1 MQITD
6 IQACVIKGFGEWIL
20 VKVYTDTEIYG
31 IGEAY
36 PSHSMGKGTKEIIEG
51 MKWILIGEDP
61 RDVERLTQKVLR
73 TNVFSG
79 GTSGVV
85 VNAVSGVEI
94 ALWDIAGKTAGL
106 PVYRLLGSKYRD
118 RVRVY
123 ADVDPR
129 QYQGADS
136 PYGESA
142 RDAVTRG
149 FDAVKIDLR
158 GIISNS
164 GKLWNRYIPTAEL
177 HEMIEKVRGVREC
190 IGPDIDLAVDLHVI
204 ADIHSAKRLAKAM
217 EPFDLL
223 WLEDPLP
230 PENVEAMALVRQSSS
245 TPICT
250 GESLYTAHEFRD
262 LIMRQAA
269 DVISPDIPKT
279 GGLVEARKIAY
290 LAEMY
295 YINLAPHN
303 TSSAIGSIASV
314 HACATIPNFLALE
327 YHGEWNSEWHNVIYH
342 DRPIIENG
350 AIAVPEKPGL
360 GIEINREVIGS
371 LLLKDERLF
380 D

>member
-1 MQITD
+1 
-6 IQACVIKGFGEWIL
+6 
-20 VKVYTDTEIYG
+20 
-31 IGEAY
+31 
-36 PSHSMGKGTKEIIEG
+36 
-51 MKWILIGEDP
+51 
-61 RDVERLTQKVLR
+61 
-73 TNVFSG
+73 
-79 GTSGVV
+79 

-94 ALWDIAGKTAGL
+94 ALWDIAGKAAGL
-106 PVYRLLGSKYRD
+106 PVYRLLGSKYHD

-123 ADVDPR
+123 ADIDPR
-129 QYQGADS
+129 DFANSPS
-136 PYGESA
+136 PYAASA
-142 RDAVTRG
+142 QDAVSRG
-149 FDAVKIDLR
+149 YDAVKIDLR
-158 GIISNS
+158 GIISNA
-164 GKLWNRYIPTAEL
+164 GKLWNRHIPAAEL
-177 HEMIEKVRGVREC
+177 REMVEKVRSVREAV
-190 IGPDIDLAVDLHVI
+190 GPDIDVAVDLHVI

-217 EPFDLL
+217 EPFNLL

-230 PENVEAMALVRQSSS
+230 PENAEALALIRQSSS

-250 GESLYTAHEFRD
+250 GESLYTLHEFRD
-262 LIMRQAA
+262 LIMQQAA

-303 TSSAIGSIASV
+303 TSSAIGSMASV

-327 YHGEWNSEWHNVIYH
+327 YHGEWNQEWHDVIHH

-371 LLLKDERLF
+371 LLLDDEKLF